1 MICIVFG
8 GKKIN
13 PTTRRLLENLRKKGF
28 KAITG
33 MRKEEQQRL
42 WLWAQKV
49 SGRYGKVLS
58 RIPWNLKKASE
69 LPFPKEDIQLAIK
82 LMLLPHISR
91 GRTKVVR
98 VLRDRYADLASF
110 QEIDEKDK
118 DALSEVI
125 GPEDRRSKRFDK
137 NRFPLYNKYAQRVVS
152 ERKYLIEDI
161 NDFISNI

>member
-8 GKKIN
+8 ETKIN
-13 PTTRRLLENLRKKGF
+13 SATQRLLENLRKKGF

-33 MRKEEQQRL
+33 MKKEEQQRL

-49 SGRYGKVLS
+49 SGQYGKVLS

-82 LMLLPHISR
+82 LMLLPHITR

-110 QEIDEKDK
+110 QEIDEGDRDRLTKFIDPKDGK
-118 DALSEVI
+118 SN
-125 GPEDRRSKRFDK
+125 RFDR
-137 NRFPLYNKYAQRVVS
+137 NTFPLHNKYAERVVS

-161 NDFISNI
+161 NDFINNI